1 MEEKYQSQEHGI
13 ELKELR
19 EFVRQHGETV
29 SYDKGERL
37 ACEGEP
43 ARWWAFVEEGYFK
56 YTVRGISDGREHIA
70 WFSCEGEF
78 VGAYPDVL
86 DGSMAQT
93 TIEAMTLCRVVRISG
108 EQLEWFFSQSKE
120 TERLGRRITAHVL
133 KQFQRRSIIL
143 LAATPLERYKQLFER
158 CPGII
163 NDLPLGALASFLG
176 ISQKTLSVVRREFVG
191 GKSSPP
197 ILPK

>member
-1 MEEKYQSQEHGI
+1 MEEKYQSTEHGI

-29 SYDKGERL
+29 SYDKGEQL
-37 ACEGEP
+37 ECEGEP
-43 ARWWAFVEEGYFK
+43 ARWWAFIEEGYFK
-56 YTVRGISDGREHIA
+56 YVVRGISNGREHIS

-86 DGSMAQT
+86 DGGKAQT
-93 TIEAMTLCRVVRISG
+93 SIEAMTPCRVVRISG
-108 EQLEWFFSQSKE
+108 EQLEQFFSQSKE

-143 LAATPLERYKQLFER
+143 LAATPLERYKLLLEH

-163 NDLPLGALASFLG
+163 NELPLGALASYLG
-176 ISQKTLSVVRREFVG
+176 ISQKTLSIVRRELTDSNFT
-191 GKSSPP
+191 PP
-197 ILPK
+197 ILPR

>member
-86 DGSMAQT
+86 DGSKAQT
-93 TIEAMTLCRVVRISG
+93 SIEAMTPCRVVRISG
-108 EQLEWFFSQSKE
+108 EQLERFFSQSKE

-133 KQFQRRSIIL
+133 KQFQRRSISL
-143 LAATPLERYKQLFER
+143 LNTTPEERYKQLLER

-163 NDLPLGALASFLG
+163 HDLSLQDIASFLG
-176 ISQKTLSVVRREFVG
+176 ITPIYLSKIRKGITFNKE
-191 GKSSPP
+191 K
-197 ILPK
+197 

>member
-1 MEEKYQSQEHGI
+1 MEKRYNATEHNI
-13 ELKELR
+13 ELEKLH
-19 EFVRQHGETV
+19 EFIRQHGETV
-29 SYDKGERL
+29 CYDKGERL
-37 ACEGEP
+37 ECEGKP
-43 ARWWAFVEEGYFK
+43 ARWWAFVEKGNFK
-56 YTVRGISDGREHIA
+56 YVARGDSDGREHIS

-86 DGSMAQT
+86 DGGKAQAS
-93 TIEAMTLCRVVRISG
+93 IEAMTPCRVVRISG
-108 EQLEWFFSQSKE
+108 EQLEQFFSQSKE

-176 ISQKTLSVVRREFVG
+176 ISKKTLSVVRRELVG
-191 GKSSPP
+191 G
-197 ILPK
+197 